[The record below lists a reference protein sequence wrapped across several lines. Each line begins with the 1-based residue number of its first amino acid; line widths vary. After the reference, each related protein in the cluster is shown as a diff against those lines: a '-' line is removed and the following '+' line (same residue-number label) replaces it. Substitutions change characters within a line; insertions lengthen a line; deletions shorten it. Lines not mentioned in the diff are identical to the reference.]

1 MDHLLKLLLLDS
13 SSGAPGLGRLVVAE
27 APEGEA
33 GGGEEQEQ
41 GPHGDQGGGATG
53 A

>member
-1 MDHLLKLLLLDS
+1 MQHLLILLLHNIS
-13 SSGAPGLGRLVVAE
+13 RVGPGLGGLVVAE

-41 GPHGDQGGGATG
+41 VPHGEQGAGSTG
-53 A
+53 P